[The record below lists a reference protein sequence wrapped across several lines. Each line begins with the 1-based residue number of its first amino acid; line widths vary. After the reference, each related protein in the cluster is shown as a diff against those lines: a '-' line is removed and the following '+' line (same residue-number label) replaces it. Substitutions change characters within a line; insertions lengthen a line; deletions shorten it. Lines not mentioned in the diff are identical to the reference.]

1 MCLCPRPPSPRC
13 SSPLSARE
21 DIQAAKAPPLSSCAS
36 SSSSKGGLG
45 EEVPGAGFPRGGAQP
60 TGRHGEALVAKSIC
74 RNDTGRLEAHGAAL
88 VADLARPAP
97 DHQVVPPPGSERQR
111 PVQVEACMQH
121 PSASRQ
127 RDARQHGLV
136 LGLRREA
143 LKLDLATLPETAEV
157 DVERDLS
164 IVVVQGELP
173 IPILD
178 RLVLHREGPVRIQPL
193 AMARQQGRRHGL
205 EVVRNQGVEQPGP
218 EGQLG
223 QDHPAAV
230 HRVGCRLRKPRSL
243 KVCQLL
249 LQPLAECHREDVEGE
264 KTGPDLLQ
272 QAPRLQLR
280 HALQGRRGSVAC
292 SQGGRQLPEGRGQAI
307 LRPRGVDLPPERH
320 VEPARGPSARGRLQR
335 RLQTL
340 LPLLPH
346 ILQHLLILPDPEF
359 VDLSPVLLQ
368 ERRVVATV
376 HHVQAQ
382 SSDVEVVRHVALAHP
397 SRALVQVVVA
407 ANASSNSRSRRT
419 QSVLAISLLARI
431 NNGEGHRF
439 FGGAAARACGGSHGK
454 VGGPSAQ
461 T

>member
-1 MCLCPRPPSPRC
+1 MCVCPRPPSPRC
-13 SSPLSARE
+13 SSPSSARE

-45 EEVPGAGFPRGGAQP
+45 EEVPGAGVPRGGAQS
-60 TGRHGEALVAKSIC
+60 TGRHREALVAKSIC

-218 EGQLG
+218 KGQLG

-307 LRPRGVDLPPERH
+307 LRPRGIDLPPERH
-320 VEPARGPSARGRLQR
+320 VEPACGPSASGRLRGR
-335 RLQTL
+335 
-340 LPLLPH
+340 
-346 ILQHLLILPDPEF
+346 LPDPEF
-359 VDLSPVLLQ
+359 VDLSTVLLQ

-407 ANASSNSRSRRT
+407 ASASSNTRSRRT
-419 QSVLAISLLARI
+419 QSVLAISLPARI
-431 NNGEGHRF
+431 NNGEVHRF
-439 FGGAAARACGGSHGK
+439 FGGAAPRACGGSHGK
-454 VGGPSAQ
+454 VGCPSAQ
-461 T
+461 M